1 LLLVSVGTIAGTLLG
16 ESELV
21 LSVKARPYYEP
32 LFSILDGLRPDG
44 ERRYWIECL
53 EAHEDNCGIE
63 ADTGQA
69 STGVEI
75 LFQMSDMTSTCL
87 AMPSIAKYE

>member
-1 LLLVSVGTIAGTLLG
+1 MHSFPRIRTTGLFLLLVSVGTIAGTLLG

-63 ADTGQA
+63 ADTRQDKHL
-69 STGVEI
+69 SCNT
-75 LFQMSDMTSTCL
+75 
-87 AMPSIAKYE
+87 